1 VRPFAEFGDCKIL
14 SITCHN
20 SVKGRDIVVELA
32 SWFYASQYDKQGY
45 GSLYIYVLVLKQL
58 TSRFR
63 ETNYSIVQA
72 FRIVTGSCLRLF
84 KTKHIQTRLLVL
96 VIYNACIYP

>member
-1 VRPFAEFGDCKIL
+1 MRPFAEFGDCKIL

-45 GSLYIYVLVLKQL
+45 GSLYIYIYACVKTVNKSYTDSERQTIPWYEHFVLLPVH
-58 TSRFR
+58 
-63 ETNYSIVQA
+63 V
-72 FRIVTGSCLRLF
+72 
-84 KTKHIQTRLLVL
+84 
-96 VIYNACIYP
+96 

>member
-45 GSLYIYVLVLKQL
+45 GSLYIYMLVLKQL
-58 TSRFR
+58 TSRILIPRDKLFHG
-63 ETNYSIVQA
+63 TSISYCYR
-72 FRIVTGSCLRLF
+72 FMF
-84 KTKHIQTRLLVL
+84 KTV
-96 VIYNACIYP
+96 